1 MNYLL
6 DTNIVLL
13 SVREEQFRQAIYQK
27 YLKSGNLPIISVV
40 SIGELRSLALR
51 NGWGEQKWKS

>member
-13 SVREEQFRQAIYQK
+13 SVRDEQFRLFIHQK
-27 YLKSGNLPIISVV
+27 YLQNGNLPIISVV
-40 SIGELRSLALR
+40 SIGELRSLAI
-51 NGWGEQKWKS
+51 QK

>member
-13 SVREEQFRQAIYQK
+13 SVREERFRQAIYQK
-27 YLKSGNLPIISVV
+27 YLENGNQPIISVV

-51 NGWGEQKWKS
+51 NGWGEQK